1 MPALTLVIIIVGLA
15 LAFDFVNGF
24 HDSANS
30 IATVVSTRVLT
41 PLQAVAWA
49 AFFNFV
55 SAFTFG
61 TSVAGTVGKGFV
73 DTHIVTLYVIL
84 AGVVGAIVWDLLTW
98 WVGLPTSSSHAI
110 IGGYAGAAV
119 SRGIFEHGFSGGLHA
134 LIPGKWALTL
144 SFIIIAPLIGL
155 IAAFIMMILVYWLF
169 RKSTPAHMDTW
180 FRKLQLLSAAA
191 LSFSHG
197 TNDAQKT
204 MGIITEV
211 LLTAKIIHD
220 FKVPVW
226 VILSAHAAIA
236 AGTFFGGWRIV
247 HTMGKRLTKLKP
259 RTGFCAE
266 TGAAGAILFA
276 THLGL
281 PVSTTHAIAGALVGV
296 GSVQRVKAVRWGV
309 AGNIVWA
316 WVLTI
321 PASALVAGLVFAA
334 IRLIKPGA

>member
-1 MPALTLVIIIVGLA
+1 MV
-15 LAFDFVNGF
+15 FDFLNGF

-30 IATVVSTRVLT
+30 IATIVSTRVLT
-41 PLQAVAWA
+41 PVQAVAWA

-61 TSVAGTVGKGFV
+61 TSVAATVGKGFV

-84 AGVVGAIVWDLLTW
+84 AGVLGAIVGDLLTW
-98 WVGLPTSSSHAI
+98 WLGLPTSSSHAI
-110 IGGYAGAAV
+110 IGGYAGAALA
-119 SRGIFEHGFSGGLHA
+119 RGFFERGWSGGFSA
-134 LIPGKWALTL
+134 LIVGKWPLTL
-144 SFIIIAPLIGL
+144 AFIVVTPLIGL
-155 IAAFIMMILVYWLF
+155 AAAFVMMIAVYWLF
-169 RKSTPAHMDTW
+169 RKSTPVHMDSW
-180 FRKLQLLSAAA
+180 FKKLQLLSAAA

-204 MGIITEV
+204 MGVVTEV
-211 LLTAKIIHD
+211 LVTAQIIHE
-220 FKVPVW
+220 FKVPIW

-236 AGTFFGGWRIV
+236 LGTFFGGWRIV

-266 TGAAGAILFA
+266 TGAAIAILFA

-281 PVSTTHAIAGALVGV
+281 PVSTTHAIGGALVGV

-309 AGNIVWA
+309 AANIMWA
-316 WVLTI
+316 WILTI
-321 PASALVAGLVFAA
+321 PASAAVAGIVFALF
-334 IRLIKPGA
+334 RLVNPQA

>member
-1 MPALTLVIIIVGLA
+1 MPVIALVVIIVGFA
-15 LAFDFVNGF
+15 LVFDFLNGF

-30 IATVVSTRVLT
+30 IATIVSTRVLT

-49 AFFNFV
+49 AFFNFI

-61 TSVAGTVGKGFV
+61 TSVAATVGKGFV
-73 DTHIVTLYVIL
+73 DTHIVTLYVIF
-84 AGVVGAIVWDLLTW
+84 AGVLGAIVWDLLTW
-98 WVGLPTSSSHAI
+98 WFGLPTSSSHAI
-110 IGGYAGAAV
+110 IGGYAGAAIA
-119 SRGIFEHGFSGGLHA
+119 RGIFEHGPSGGLHA
-134 LIPGKWALTL
+134 LILGKWPLTL
-144 SFIIIAPLIGL
+144 AFIILAPLIGL
-155 IAAFIMMILVYWLF
+155 LSAFIMMIVIYWLF
-169 RKSTPAHMDTW
+169 RKATPANMDTW
-180 FRKLQLLSAAA
+180 FKKLQLISAAA

-204 MGIITEV
+204 MGVVTEV
-211 LLTAKIIHD
+211 LVTAKIIHE
-220 FKVPVW
+220 FKVPIW

-236 AGTFFGGWRIV
+236 LGTFFGGWRIV

-266 TGAAGAILFA
+266 TGAAIAILFA

-281 PVSTTHAIAGALVGV
+281 PVSTTHAIGGALVGV

-309 AGNIVWA
+309 ATNIMWA

-321 PASALVAGLVFAA
+321 PASALVAGIVFAL
-334 IRLIKPGA
+334 IRLVNPHA

>member
-1 MPALTLVIIIVGLA
+1 MPVIILVVIIIAFA
-15 LAFDFVNGF
+15 LIFDFMNGF

-30 IATVVSTRVLT
+30 IATIVSTRVLT
-41 PLQAVAWA
+41 PGQAVAWA

-61 TSVAGTVGKGFV
+61 TSVAATVGKGFV

-84 AGVVGAIVWDLLTW
+84 AGVLGAIAWDVLTW
-98 WVGLPTSSSHAI
+98 WFGLPTSSSHAI

-119 SRGIFEHGFSGGLHA
+119 ARGTFEHGWAGGFHA
-134 LIPGKWALTL
+134 LILGKWPLTL
-144 SFIIIAPLIGL
+144 AFIVLAPLIGL
-155 IAAFIMMILVYWLF
+155 AAAFVMMIAIYWLF
-169 RKSTPAHMDTW
+169 RKSTPVHMDSW
-180 FRKLQLLSAAA
+180 FKKLQLLSAAA

-204 MGIITEV
+204 MGIVTEV
-211 LLTAKIIHD
+211 LVTAKIIHD
-220 FKVPVW
+220 FKVPIW
-226 VILSAHAAIA
+226 VILCAHAAIA
-236 AGTFFGGWRIV
+236 LGTFFGGWRIV

-266 TGAAGAILFA
+266 TGAAIAILFA

-281 PVSTTHAIAGALVGV
+281 PVSTTHAIGGALVGV

-309 AGNIVWA
+309 ATNIMWA
-316 WVLTI
+316 WILTI
-321 PASALVAGLVFAA
+321 PAAAVMAGIVFAL
-334 IRLIKPGA
+334 IRMVNPQA

>member
-1 MPALTLVIIIVGLA
+1 MPVIALVILTVAFA
-15 LAFDFVNGF
+15 LVFDFLNGF

-30 IATVVSTRVLT
+30 IATIVSTRVLT

-61 TSVAGTVGKGFV
+61 TSVAATVGKGFV
-73 DTHIVTLYVIL
+73 DTHIVTIYVIL
-84 AGVVGAIVWDLLTW
+84 AGVLGAIVWDLVTW
-98 WVGLPTSSSHAI
+98 WLALPTSSSHAI

-119 SRGIFEHGFSGGLHA
+119 ARGMFVHGPMGGFGA
-134 LIPGKWALTL
+134 LILGKWPLTL
-144 SFIIIAPLIGL
+144 AFIVLAPLIGL
-155 IAAFIMMILVYWLF
+155 VAAFVMMIAVYWLF
-169 RKSTPAHMDTW
+169 RKSTPVHMDSW

-211 LLTAKIIHD
+211 LVTAKIIQE

-226 VILSAHAAIA
+226 VILAAHAAIA
-236 AGTFFGGWRIV
+236 LGTFFGGWRIV

-266 TGAAGAILFA
+266 TGAAVAILLA

-281 PVSTTHAIAGALVGV
+281 PVSTTHAIGGALVGV
-296 GSVQRVKAVRWGV
+296 GAVQRVKAVRWGV
-309 AGNIVWA
+309 ATNIMWA

-321 PASALVAGLVFAA
+321 PASALVAGIVFAA
-334 IRLIKPGA
+334 IRLVNPQA

>member
-1 MPALTLVIIIVGLA
+1 MPVIALVVIIVAFA
-15 LAFDFVNGF
+15 LVFDFLNGF

-30 IATVVSTRVLT
+30 IATIVSTRVLT

-49 AFFNFV
+49 AFFNFI

-61 TSVAGTVGKGFV
+61 TSVAATVGKGFV
-73 DTHIVTLYVIL
+73 DTHIVTLYVIF
-84 AGVVGAIVWDLLTW
+84 AGVLGAIVWDLLTW
-98 WVGLPTSSSHAI
+98 WFGLPTSSSHAI
-110 IGGYAGAAV
+110 IGGYAGAAIA
-119 SRGIFEHGFSGGLHA
+119 RGIFEHGPSGGFHA
-134 LIPGKWALTL
+134 LILGKWPLTL
-144 SFIIIAPLIGL
+144 AFIILTPLIGL
-155 IAAFIMMILVYWLF
+155 LAAFIMMIVIYWLF
-169 RKSTPAHMDTW
+169 RKATPANMDTW
-180 FRKLQLLSAAA
+180 FKKLQLISAAA

-204 MGIITEV
+204 MGVVTEV
-211 LLTAKIIHD
+211 LVTAKIIHE
-220 FKVPVW
+220 FKVPIW

-236 AGTFFGGWRIV
+236 LGTFFGGWRIV

-266 TGAAGAILFA
+266 TGAAIAILFA

-281 PVSTTHAIAGALVGV
+281 PVSTTHAIGGALVGV

-309 AGNIVWA
+309 ATNIMWA

-321 PASALVAGLVFAA
+321 PASALVAGIVFAL
-334 IRLIKPGA
+334 IRLVNPHA